1 VKPYDHRKYR
11 PVSAPRLTNR
21 RWPDCRIEQA
31 PTWVS
36 VDLRDGNQAL
46 LEPMSLAQKREMW
59 ALLVK
64 LGFKEIEVGFPSA
77 SRHDYDFTRWLI
89 EEEQIPED
97 VTVQVLVQARE
108 QLIVR
113 SFEALKGVRRAIMHL
128 YNSTSRVQ
136 RERVFGQDKAGIT
149 GIARKGAEWV
159 AREAARYPETEWVFE
174 YSPESFTST
183 EMDYAVEIREAVL
196 DVWQPTSERPCILN
210 LPTTVEVASP
220 NVFADQVEFFADRIS
235 RHDAV
240 VLSVHTHND
249 RGCAVA
255 AAELAVLAGAERVE
269 GTLMGNGE
277 RTGNMDILTMAMNL
291 YSQGVDPK
299 LDLSDPD
306 RIIGTYTRCTGL
318 PVHPRHPWIGEL
330 VYTAFSGS
338 HQDAIR
344 KCLGKQRPD
353 EPWQVAYLPIDPA
366 DLGRDY
372 QEVIRVNSQS
382 GKGGVAFVLERDYGL
397 HLPRWMQIELA
408 PLVQKQS
415 EEQGG
420 EVDSATVHRIFA
432 DNFIAAAGSPR
443 LNGYRL
449 DRRRGVDA
457 IEARIL
463 AGKVET
469 LIRGQGEGALSAFVD
484 AWQRHSGR
492 KLVVVDY
499 SEHAVGPGT
508 DAEAAAYVQLNIDG
522 RRVSGAGLDQDT
534 VTASLMAVMAALDR
548 ILPSSMTEEAGR
560 LCLTGCVEA
569 DNNSDRRDDDDI
581 SLVWA
586 QAIEGQSHAADCA
599 GFSLVF
605 KVRQKA
611 HSQEVF

>member
-11 PVSAPRLTNR
+11 PVSGPGLTNR
-21 RWPDCRIEQA
+21 RWPERSIEQA
-31 PTWVS
+31 PIWAS

-46 LEPMSLAQKREMW
+46 LEPMSVAQKREMW
-59 ALLVK
+59 ALLVA
-64 LGFKEIEVGFPSA
+64 LGFKEIEIGFPSA
-77 SRHDYDFTRWLI
+77 SRQDYDFVRWLI
-89 EEEQIPED
+89 EEERIPED
-97 VTVQVLVQARE
+97 VTVQVLMQARE
-108 QLIVR
+108 DLIVR
-113 SFEALKGVRRAIMHL
+113 SFEALQGVRRAIMHV
-128 YNSTSRVQ
+128 YNSTSPVQ
-136 RERVFGQDKAGIT
+136 RERVFGQDMAGIT
-149 GIARKGAEWV
+149 EIARQGAQWV
-159 AREAARYPETEWVFE
+159 AREAARYPRTEWIFE

-183 EMDYAVEIREAVL
+183 ETDYALQVCEAVL
-196 DVWQPTSERPCILN
+196 DAWRPGPEHPCILN

-220 NVFADQVEFFADRIS
+220 NVFADQVEYFSTRIS
-235 RHDAV
+235 RRDSLI
-240 VLSVHTHND
+240 LSVHTHND

-277 RTGNMDILTMAMNL
+277 RTGNADILTMAMNL
-291 YSQGVDPK
+291 YSQGVDPR

-306 RIIGTYTRCTGL
+306 TIIGTYTRCTGL

-344 KCLGKQRPD
+344 KCLQKQRPD
-353 EPWQVAYLPIDPA
+353 QPWQVAYLPIDPA
-366 DLGRDY
+366 DLGRNY

-397 HLPRWMQIELA
+397 HLPRWVQLDLA
-408 PLVQKQS
+408 PLVQRQS

-420 EVDSATVHRIFA
+420 EVDSATVHRIFV

-449 DRRRGVDA
+449 ERRRGVDA
-457 IEARIL
+457 IEARIHE
-463 AGKVET
+463 GKVET
-469 LIRGQGEGALSAFVD
+469 LIRGQGEGAMAAFVD

-508 DAEAAAYVQLNIDG
+508 DAEAAAYVRLKVDG
-522 RRVSGAGLDQDT
+522 RRVCGAALDQDT
-534 VTASLMAVMAALDR
+534 VTASLMAVMAALNR
-548 ILPSSMTEEAGR
+548 ALPSKVPEGE
-560 LCLTGCVEA
+560 
-569 DNNSDRRDDDDI
+569 DNI
-581 SLVWA
+581 SLA
-586 QAIEGQSHAADCA
+586 S
-599 GFSLVF
+599 
-605 KVRQKA
+605 
-611 HSQEVF
+611 